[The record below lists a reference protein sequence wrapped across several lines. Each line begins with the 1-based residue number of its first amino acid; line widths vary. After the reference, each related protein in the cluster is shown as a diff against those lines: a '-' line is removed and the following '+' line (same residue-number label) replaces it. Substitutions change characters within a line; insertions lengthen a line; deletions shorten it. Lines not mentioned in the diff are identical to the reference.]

1 MGEHTFISYAREDA
15 AFALALAERLQA
27 RGLTLWVD
35 QWNIGPGA
43 DWDKAIDQGLQDC
56 ANFLII
62 LSPDAVASNEVRGE
76 LRTALNNRK
85 DVVPVLY
92 RPCEIPRPLKNVQY
106 LDISDSGVVTD
117 TALDQLARALHESTA
132 GNRFEPDQYSDAP
145 PINVPRCP
153 TQLSQRE
160 LRNRRD
166 VLDDVKSETVNRL
179 AQSLQ
184 IEAPVAI
191 LKEMQAHQVEHSW
204 QSEVKVSHPQRSPI
218 SAAGIVELFD
228 SPAIAGKLLI
238 LGLPGAGKTFVL
250 VQLAH
255 ELVIRAERDPGQA
268 IPVLLNLSSWSGD
281 KPIADWLV
289 DEVQLKYGIRKEYGD
304 KWRDDCL
311 IPLLDGLDE
320 LPATNQAPCVRAIN
334 LFLRDHRP
342 SHLVVCCRVAEYE
355 NLQTRLQLNGAI
367 RLLPFQDEQI
377 REYLARAECQDLWNS
392 ISEDAESL
400 ELARSPLLLG
410 MMATAHEEMA
420 RDARQPVTS
429 GSERRDHLFDLY
441 ARHLLIREG
450 ASGRYS
456 KSQTTEWLARLAA
469 MLQGQGQSDFLIER
483 MQPDWLQSRTQ
494 RWIYRVAVA
503 LFTAV
508 VVYVAAVAVNG
519 LTELIPAGAV
529 AARIPAKFAL
539 LPSLYGDLM
548 KVLIP
553 LVAGFIV
560 AARNTIVPIE
570 TVRWSSAKARLE
582 ATRWLVQAAVVGLR
596 VGVYIGIASG
606 ALLGV
611 LGTFGVLP
619 GVSLWRATDS
629 GWDKAGAVTGVASGV
644 LAAATLARVCWNVSL
659 TRSSRPT
666 LTPLVAETMAIGLVF
681 GLVAGLR
688 TGSPIG
694 VLSGLA
700 IALIAGLGHDLNQS
714 SHAAFARPLILGAAI
729 GLAIG
734 AITSQLGF
742 SSRISPQSTAFWI
755 QAWMFGGFAVGT
767 TLALVV
773 SVITRR
779 EAASRTIQHEGS
791 AESPSSGMRGFVRRW
806 VRWGITGVSVG
817 VVPGLIVSALAR
829 FGYLPIKGVAL
840 LLLRLELT
848 LLFVISVTVLSALA
862 VSMGAAILAGFLGAL
877 FGVLSGLT
885 GRDVERR
892 ALPNQG
898 IRQSAANVPMFA
910 LIGTIVVGIPYGLI
924 NLSAGAL
931 ITRTIPDPADWLRLG
946 LGSGLVFGVIGGL
959 LPGAACIQHFSLRF
973 VLWCSG
979 FVPWRYPRFLD
990 HATERMF
997 LQRVGGRYRFIH
1009 VLLRDHLARMSP

>member
-1 MGEHTFISYAREDA
+1 
-15 AFALALAERLQA
+15 
-27 RGLTLWVD
+27 
-35 QWNIGPGA
+35 
-43 DWDKAIDQGLQDC
+43 
-56 ANFLII
+56 
-62 LSPDAVASNEVRGE
+62 
-76 LRTALNNRK
+76 
-85 DVVPVLY
+85 
-92 RPCEIPRPLKNVQY
+92 
-106 LDISDSGVVTD
+106 
-117 TALDQLARALHESTA
+117 
-132 GNRFEPDQYSDAP
+132 
-145 PINVPRCP
+145 
-153 TQLSQRE
+153 
-160 LRNRRD
+160 
-166 VLDDVKSETVNRL
+166 
-179 AQSLQ
+179 
-184 IEAPVAI
+184 
-191 LKEMQAHQVEHSW
+191 
-204 QSEVKVSHPQRSPI
+204 
-218 SAAGIVELFD
+218 
-228 SPAIAGKLLI
+228 
-238 LGLPGAGKTFVL
+238 
-250 VQLAH
+250 
-255 ELVIRAERDPGQA
+255 
-268 IPVLLNLSSWSGD
+268 
-281 KPIADWLV
+281 
-289 DEVQLKYGIRKEYGD
+289 
-304 KWRDDCL
+304 
-311 IPLLDGLDE
+311 
-320 LPATNQAPCVRAIN
+320 
-334 LFLRDHRP
+334 
-342 SHLVVCCRVAEYE
+342 
-355 NLQTRLQLNGAI
+355 
-367 RLLPFQDEQI
+367 
-377 REYLARAECQDLWNS
+377 
-392 ISEDAESL
+392 
-400 ELARSPLLLG
+400 

-441 ARHLLIREG
+441 ARHLLLREG

-483 MQPDWLQSRTQ
+483 MQPDWLHSRTQ

-529 AARIPAKFAL
+529 AARIPATFAL

-659 TRSSRPT
+659 TRSTRPT

-714 SHAAFARPLILGAAI
+714 SRAGFARPLILGAAI

-755 QAWMFGGFAVGT
+755 QAWMFGGLAVGT

-773 SVITRR
+773 SVVTRR

-910 LIGTIVVGIPYGLI
+910 LIGIIVVGIPYGLI